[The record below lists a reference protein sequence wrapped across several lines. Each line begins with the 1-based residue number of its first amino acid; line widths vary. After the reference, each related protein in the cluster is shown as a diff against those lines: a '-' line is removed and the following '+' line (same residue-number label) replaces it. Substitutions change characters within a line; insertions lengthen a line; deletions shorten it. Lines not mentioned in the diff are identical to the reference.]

1 MRKGVRESTK
11 LQSLYGRKM
20 EVPEGRGSIYKF
32 PPWWGMDIFWNCT
45 IILLNGW
52 GDDLGGFCVA
62 VSDNYDN
69 FW

>member
-1 MRKGVRESTK
+1 
-11 LQSLYGRKM
+11 M
-20 EVPEGRGSIYKF
+20 EEKWKCQRIEVFIYKF